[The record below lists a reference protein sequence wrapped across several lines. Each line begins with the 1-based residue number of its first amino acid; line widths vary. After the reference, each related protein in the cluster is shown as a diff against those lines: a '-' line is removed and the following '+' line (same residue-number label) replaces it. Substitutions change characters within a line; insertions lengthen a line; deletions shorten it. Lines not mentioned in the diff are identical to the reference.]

1 MHAVHASDAAVLL
14 LYADASVARVEAD
27 TSRAA
32 EASPSDPSFASQWSL
47 PKIGWDQAFG
57 TVTPTGSATVAI
69 LDTGVDAAHPD
80 LAGAVL
86 PGTSILDGTDGRSDP
101 NGHGTWM
108 AGIVAASTDN
118 GIGIAGVGYA
128 GVRVLPVTCL
138 LYTSPSPRDRTRS
151 RMPSSA

>member
-1 MHAVHASDAAVLL
+1 MTFAAGVSASTQAASLTAAGASDDGAIPALRMHAVRASDAAVTL

-32 EASPSDPSFASQWSL
+32 EASPSDPSYTTQWSL

-57 TVTPTGSATVAI
+57 TVTPSGSAIVAI

-86 PGTSILDGTDGRSDP
+86 PGTSILDGTD
-101 NGHGTWM
+101 
-108 AGIVAASTDN
+108 
-118 GIGIAGVGYA
+118 
-128 GVRVLPVTCL
+128 
-138 LYTSPSPRDRTRS
+138 
-151 RMPSSA
+151 